1 VRRTVVST
9 DPTTRGS
16 PDTEEPAVSTTAPT
30 PTDTR
35 VRITL
40 HTFFRR
46 EHRLAGGLL
55 RGVADGDTR
64 RSRVVGH
71 HLDLLSRALHH
82 HHTIEDRLLWPLLL
96 ERVPDELAPV
106 VHLMESQHARVDGLI
121 EEIEEL
127 LPGWTERADSSTGAR
142 LADLF
147 DTLYVH
153 LVEHL
158 DAEEERLLPHAARCM
173 TQAEWDAMGE
183 TARREA
189 PRRGAML
196 ALGMFQHDG
205 DPEVFA
211 QMVADAPP
219 PVRWL
224 LPRLARRAFRRHA
237 LAVHGTATP

>member
-1 VRRTVVST
+1 
-9 DPTTRGS
+9 
-16 PDTEEPAVSTTAPT
+16 VSTTAAAL
-30 PTDTR
+30 TDTR
-35 VRITL
+35 VMNTL

-55 RGVADGDTR
+55 RGVADGDTA
-64 RSRVVGH
+64 RSGVVGH
-71 HLDLLSRALHH
+71 HLDFLSRALHH

-96 ERVPDELAPV
+96 ERVSEELAPV
-106 VHLMESQHARVDGLI
+106 VHLMESQHERVDALI
-121 EEIEEL
+121 EEIGTL
-127 LPGWTERADSSTGAR
+127 LPGWTLDADAATAQR

-158 DAEEERLLPHAARCM
+158 DAEEERLLPLAARCM
-173 TQAEWDAMGE
+173 TQAEWDRMGE

-189 PRRGAML
+189 PRAESLL

-211 QMVADAPP
+211 LMLSDAPP

-224 LPRLARRAFRRHA
+224 LPRLARRRFRRHA
-237 LAVHGTATP
+237 RAVHGTTTP

>member
-1 VRRTVVST
+1 
-9 DPTTRGS
+9 
-16 PDTEEPAVSTTAPT
+16 VSTTAAAL
-30 PTDTR
+30 TDTR
-35 VRITL
+35 VMNTL

-55 RGVADGDTR
+55 RGVAEGDTR
-64 RSRVVGH
+64 RSRVVGA
-71 HLDLLSRALHH
+71 HLDFLSRALHH

-96 ERVPDELAPV
+96 ERVPAELAPV
-106 VHLMESQHARVDGLI
+106 VHLMESQHERVDGLI
-121 EEIEEL
+121 EEIGTL
-127 LPGWTERADSSTGAR
+127 LPGWARDADVVSAAR

-158 DAEEERLLPHAARCM
+158 DAEEERLLPLAARCM
-173 TQAEWDAMGE
+173 TQAEWDAMGD

-189 PRRGAML
+189 PRKGAFL

-211 QMVADAPP
+211 LMVGDAPP

-224 LPRLARRAFRRHA
+224 LPRLARRAFRKHA
-237 LAVHGTATP
+237 LEVHGTATP

>member
-1 VRRTVVST
+1 M
-9 DPTTRGS
+9 
-16 PDTEEPAVSTTAPT
+16 STTAAAL
-30 PTDTR
+30 TDTR
-35 VRITL
+35 VMNTL

-55 RGVADGDTR
+55 RGVAEGDTQ
-64 RSRVVGH
+64 RSQVVGR
-71 HLDLLSRALHH
+71 HLDFLARALHH

-96 ERVPDELAPV
+96 ERVPEELAPV
-106 VHLMESQHARVDGLI
+106 VHLMEAQHERVDALI
-121 EEIEEL
+121 EEIGTL
-127 LPGWTERADSSTGAR
+127 LPGWTRDADVATAHR

-158 DAEEERLLPHAARCM
+158 DAEEERLLPLAARCM

-189 PRRGAML
+189 PRSESLL

-211 QMVADAPP
+211 LMLSDAPP

-224 LPRLARRAFRRHA
+224 LPRLTRRAFRRHA

>member
-1 VRRTVVST
+1 M
-9 DPTTRGS
+9 
-16 PDTEEPAVSTTAPT
+16 STTT
-30 PTDTR
+30 PDVTDTR
-35 VRITL
+35 VMNTL

-55 RGVADGDTR
+55 RGVADGDTAR
-64 RSRVVGH
+64 AQVVGA
-71 HLDLLSRALHH
+71 HLDFLLRALHH
-82 HHTIEDRLLWPLLL
+82 HHTIEDRVLWPLLL
-96 ERVPDELAPV
+96 ERVPDELASI
-106 VHLMESQHARVDGLI
+106 VHLMESQHQRVDGLI
-121 EEIEEL
+121 GEIGTL
-127 LPGWTERADSSTGAR
+127 LPGWVRDADAVTAGR

-158 DAEEERLLPHAARCM
+158 DAEEERLLPIAARCM
-173 TQAEWDAMGE
+173 TQAEWDHMGE
-183 TARREA
+183 VARREA
-189 PRRGAML
+189 PREEGML

-211 QMVADAPP
+211 QMLGDAPA

>member
-1 VRRTVVST
+1 VS
-9 DPTTRGS
+9 PTT
-16 PDTEEPAVSTTAPT
+16 TAR
-30 PTDTR
+30 TDTR
-35 VRITL
+35 VMNTL

-55 RGVADGDTR
+55 RAVGDGDTR
-64 RSRVVGH
+64 RSRVVGE
-71 HLDLLSRALHH
+71 HLDFLSRALHH

-96 ERVPDELAPV
+96 ERVPEELSPV
-106 VHLMESQHARVDGLI
+106 VHLMESQHERVDGLI
-121 EEIEEL
+121 QEIGTL
-127 LPGWTERADSSTGAR
+127 LPGWTRDADAATGRR

-158 DAEEERLLPHAARCM
+158 DAEEERLLPIAARCM
-173 TQAEWDAMGE
+173 TQTEWDEMGE

-189 PRRGAML
+189 PREEGLL

-205 DPEVFA
+205 DPEVIA
-211 QMVADAPP
+211 LMVSQAPA

-237 LAVHGTATP
+237 LAVHGTTTP

>member
-1 VRRTVVST
+1 M
-9 DPTTRGS
+9 
-16 PDTEEPAVSTTAPT
+16 STTAAPL
-30 PTDTR
+30 TDTR
-35 VRITL
+35 VMNTL

-55 RGVADGDTR
+55 RAVDAGDTR
-64 RSRVVGH
+64 RSQVVGR
-71 HLDLLSRALHH
+71 HLDFLARALHH

-96 ERVPDELAPV
+96 ERVPQDLEPV
-106 VHLMESQHARVDGLI
+106 VHLMESQHERVDGLI
-121 EEIEEL
+121 EEIGTL
-127 LPGWTERADSSTGAR
+127 LPGWTRDADPATGHR

-158 DAEEERLLPHAARCM
+158 DAEEERLLPIAARCM

-189 PRRGAML
+189 PRSESLL

-211 QMVADAPP
+211 LMLADAPP

>member
-1 VRRTVVST
+1 MG
-9 DPTTRGS
+9 TTTGAS
-16 PDTEEPAVSTTAPT
+16 
-30 PTDTR
+30 TDTR
-35 VRITL
+35 VMNTL

-55 RGVADGDTR
+55 RGVHDGDTG
-64 RSRVVGH
+64 RSSVVGR
-71 HLDLLSRALHH
+71 HLDFLARSLHH
-82 HHTIEDRLLWPLLL
+82 HHHIEDRLLWPLLL
-96 ERVPDELAPV
+96 ERVPDELAPI
-106 VHLMESQHARVDGLI
+106 VHLMESQHARVEALV
-121 EEIEEL
+121 EEIHAL
-127 LPGWTERADSSTGAR
+127 LPGWTRDADAASARR

-158 DAEEERLLPHAARCM
+158 DAEEERLLPIAARSV
-173 TQAEWDAMGE
+173 TQAEWDEMGA

-189 PRRGAML
+189 PRRESLL

-205 DPEVFA
+205 DPEAFA
-211 QMVADAPP
+211 LMLGDAPP

-224 LPRLARRAFRRHA
+224 LPRLARRAFRRHS